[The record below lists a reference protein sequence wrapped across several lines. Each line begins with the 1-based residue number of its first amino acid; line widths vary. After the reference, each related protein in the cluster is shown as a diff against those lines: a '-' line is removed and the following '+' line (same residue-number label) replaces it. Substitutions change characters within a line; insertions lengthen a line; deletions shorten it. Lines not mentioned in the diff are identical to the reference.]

1 MFLQDVEE
9 KGEINLNDRNSR
21 WRGGVGAAGIGFPDR
36 QIGESFRLLSRLA
49 GAFNMSRAQ
58 ASDQCLVECL
68 PIASMQMWR

>member
-1 MFLQDVEE
+1 MIGTPV
-9 KGEINLNDRNSR
+9 GEVALARPELASPT
-21 WRGGVGAAGIGFPDR
+21 G